1 LLLERCFVC
10 YAGFNPSAKRNERL
24 SALDHS
30 IAGCASG
37 VVARALSQPFD
48 VLKIRFQ
55 LQLEPIRRASEKSKY
70 RGVWQA
76 LSTIAK
82 EEGVSS
88 LWKGHVPA
96 QGLSI
101 VFTLVQFVSYE
112 FLTEQSY
119 RHIPSVIGQETYDQL
134 PMNFLCGATA
144 GTLATVASLPLDVVR
159 TRLVAQGEPK
169 FYKHSRHAAYS
180 ILRSDGFRGLYR
192 GFIPTV
198 LQVAPYTGF
207 VFLFYDFALNLWND
221 FLPSSLKNRDSGGFN
236 SFVCGGVAGVAAKA
250 LICPLDLLKKRLQVI
265 GFEEARRSFG
275 KTGQYNGFLQ
285 CVLRIIAEEGFS
297 SFYKGFAPTMLKAAV
312 VSSSGFLCYEQACH
326 FLKVFHQSMGK

>member
-1 LLLERCFVC
+1 MV
-10 YAGFNPSAKRNERL
+10 GFNPSTKRNERL

-37 VVARALSQPFD
+37 VFARALSQPFD

-76 LSTIAK
+76 FSTIVK

-101 VFTLVQFVSYE
+101 LFTLVQFVSYE

-119 RHIPSVIGQETYDQL
+119 RRIPSVIGQERYDQL
-134 PMNFLCGATA
+134 PINFLCGATA

-169 FYKHSRHAAYS
+169 FYKHTRHAAYS

-192 GFIPTV
+192 GFVPTV

-221 FLPSSLKNRDSGGFN
+221 VLPSSLKNRS
-236 SFVCGGVAGVAAKA
+236 SA

-265 GFEEARRSFG
+265 GFEQARSSFG
-275 KTGQYNGFLQ
+275 KTGRYSGFLH
-285 CVLRIIAEEGFS
+285 CIVRIIAEEGFS

-312 VSSSGFLCYEQACH
+312 VSSSGFLCYEQACY